1 MIIQTRK
8 SWDKSYKKLDQKIKN
23 KVFETISI
31 FSENPTNPILH
42 NHKLKWSPYSLR
54 SINVTWDYRIL
65 FIELSDNN
73 YELVEL
79 IDVWTH
85 SQLYK

>member
-23 KVFETISI
+23 KVIETISI
-31 FSENPTNPILH
+31 FSENPTNYILN
-42 NHKLKWSPYSLR
+42 NHKLKWLQNNLR

-65 FIELSDNN
+65 FVELSNN
-73 YELVEL
+73 TYELVEFVD
-79 IDVWTH
+79 IWTH